1 MVDLLPRLF
10 ADLLKL
16 LPGRRSVDVG
26 RDQQRV
32 VAAGLQPAPELGGG
46 GGLAGSLKTGHEHDR
61 GRLGRDLDL
70 HRSAAPQE
78 GDHLVTHDPQD
89 RLVGAEALQDV
100 LAGRLL
106 ADSFEKLL
114 DHAEVHVGF
123 EQGEANLPQRRIHV
137 GFGQS
142 ALTTQRPE
150 DAL

>member
-1 MVDLLPRLF
+1 MMDLLPRLL

-16 LPGRRSVDVG
+16 LAGRRPVDVG

-32 VAAGLQPAPELGGG
+32 MAAGLQPAPELGGG
-46 GGLAGSLKTGHEHDR
+46 GGLAGALEAGHEHDR
-61 GRLGRDLDL
+61 GRLRRDLDL

-78 GDHLVTHDPQD
+78 GDHLVAHDPQD

-106 ADSFEKLL
+106 AHSVEELL
-114 DHAEVHVGF
+114 DHPEVHVGF
-123 EQGEANLPQRRIHV
+123 EQGEANLSERRIHV